1 MSKKVFKFVKTKNLK
16 LTQSEENYLKA
27 IFTLSQEG
35 KGSIST
41 NDLAEK
47 MCTKASSVTDML
59 KKLGEK
65 NLLEYQKYQGC
76 QLTALGSSCALAII
90 RKHRLWETFLVDKL
104 HFGWE
109 EVHEIAEQLEHIQS
123 TELTNRLDEFLGFP
137 KVDPHGEPIPG
148 KDGKIEIAANRI
160 LLSEAIPGTRAI
172 IMGVEDDQTEFLQ
185 YLSKIGLNLGTQI
198 EVLDKLS
205 FDGSILIELK
215 GKQVQF
221 SSTVSKQ
228 ISVKQL

>member
-1 MSKKVFKFVKTKNLK
+1 MCKIECMLR

-27 IFTLSQEG
+27 IFTLSQDG
-35 KGSIST
+35 KKSIST

-47 MCTKASSVTDML
+47 MTTKASSVTDML
-59 KKLGEK
+59 KKLTDK
-65 NLLEYQKYQGC
+65 NLLEYKKYQGC
-76 QLTALGSSCALAII
+76 ELTKLGNTHALAII

-104 HFGWE
+104 NFGWD
-109 EVHEIAEQLEHIQS
+109 EVHEIAEQLEHIHS

-148 KDGKIEIAANRI
+148 KDGKIESISNRI
-160 LLSEAIPGTRAI
+160 LLSEASIGTKAI

-185 YLSKIGLNLGTQI
+185 YLNKIGLYLGTQI

-205 FDGSILIELK
+205 FDGSISVNMDE
-215 GKQVQF
+215 KQVQF
-221 SSTVSKQ
+221 SSMIAKQ
-228 ISVKQL
+228 IWIKPG

>member
-1 MSKKVFKFVKTKNLK
+1 MCKTRILK

-27 IFTLSQEG
+27 IFTLSQEN
-35 KGSIST
+35 KGTIST

-47 MCTKASSVTDML
+47 MMTKASSVTDML

-76 QLTALGSSCALAII
+76 QLTDLGSSCALAII

-104 HFGWE
+104 NFGWD

-123 TELTNRLDEFLGFP
+123 AELTNRLDEFLGFP

-148 KDGKIEIAANRI
+148 KDGKIEAVTNRI
-160 LLSEAIPGTRAI
+160 ILSEATTGMKAI
-172 IMGVEDDQTEFLQ
+172 IMGVEDDQAEFLQ
-185 YLSKIGLNLGTQI
+185 YLNKIGLNLGTHI
-198 EVLDKLS
+198 EIVDKLN
-205 FDGSILIELK
+205 FDGSILIEMK

-221 SSTVSKQ
+221 SNTIAKQ
-228 ISVKQL
+228 ISVKPL

>member
-1 MSKKVFKFVKTKNLK
+1 MLR

-27 IFTLSQEG
+27 VFTLSQDG
-35 KGSIST
+35 KRLIST

-47 MCTKASSVTDML
+47 MTTKASSVTDML
-59 KKLGEK
+59 KKLSDK
-65 NLLEYQKYQGC
+65 QLLEYQKYQGC
-76 QLTALGSSCALAII
+76 ELTKLGNTCALAII

-104 HFGWE
+104 NFGWD
-109 EVHEIAEQLEHIQS
+109 EVHEIAEQLEHIHS

-148 KDGKIEIAANRI
+148 KDGRIESISNRI
-160 LLSEAIPGTRAI
+160 LLSEASIGMKAI

-185 YLSKIGLNLGTQI
+185 YLNKIGLHLGTQI

-205 FDGSILIELK
+205 FDGSISVNMEE
-215 GKQVQF
+215 KQVQF
-221 SSTVSKQ
+221 SSTIAKQ
-228 ISVKQL
+228 IWIKPG